1 MSMSF
6 DDMGLAAPLLQ
17 ALNALNITAP
27 TPVQAEVVPLG
38 KEGGDLMVSSQTG
51 SGKTF
56 GFLLPVMHR
65 MMTGEQSPMEMLAGP
80 ECLVLCPT
88 RELAQQVS
96 QDAINLVKFTKGV
109 RVATVVGGMPYG
121 KQMASLRGARIVVG
135 TPGRLL
141 DLAQQ
146 GKLNLSTVTT
156 LIVDEADR
164 MLDLGFSE
172 DLEAIDQLCGNRIQ
186 TLMFSATFAKRI
198 IGLAENIMNNPKRI
212 EMAAQNEANTDIA
225 QKLMWADNRGHKRKL
240 LNHWLEHPDMV
251 QAVVFTSTQID
262 AENLARDL
270 ADEGVRAC
278 ALHGGMPQVVRNR
291 RLASVRKGDIKVLV
305 ATDVAARGLDVPAIS
320 HVINYGMPMKSED
333 YVHRIGRTGRAGR
346 SGVAVTLAEA
356 CDIISVRGIERFIN
370 SRIPEEQVEGL
381 EPRGNFTQAPR
392 GGGKPGGGRGR
403 SGGGGYAGNGGGRS
417 EGRSFGGGE
426 RKSYGDK
433 PSFGDRKPFEA
444 REERSFGERKSYGDK
459 PAFGERKSYGDRPAF
474 GERKSFGDKPAFG
487 ERKSFGDRKPYEA
500 RKERSFGDRQ
510 PFVQGE
516 ERSFGDRKPFGE
528 RKSFGD
534 KPSFGDRKPFGERK
548 SFGDKPSFGDRK
560 PSGFSGNSDAPKKW
574 NRDAERPSFPR
585 SEERAR
591 PAFRAEGTAAPSGP
605 KREHAS
611 GARKENAARN
621 MGDRGGFSRRRAG

>member
-1 MSMSF
+1 MTGVQTCALPIS
-6 DDMGLAAPLLQ
+6 DEHDPRYMGVCGNPIVKTPNLDRLAARS
-17 ALNALNITAP
+17 AHFTNVY
-27 TPVQAEVVPLG
+27 TP
-38 KEGGDLMVSSQTG
+38 
-51 SGKTF
+51 
-56 GFLLPVMHR
+56 
-65 MMTGEQSPMEMLAGP
+65 SPI
-80 ECLVLCPT
+80 C
-88 RELAQQVS
+88 
-96 QDAINLVKFTKGV
+96 
-109 RVATVVGGMPYG
+109 
-121 KQMASLRGARIVVG
+121 
-135 TPGRLL
+135 
-141 DLAQQ
+141 
-146 GKLNLSTVTT
+146 
-156 LIVDEADR
+156 
-164 MLDLGFSE
+164 
-172 DLEAIDQLCGNRIQ
+172 
-186 TLMFSATFAKRI
+186 
-198 IGLAENIMNNPKRI
+198 
-212 EMAAQNEANTDIA
+212 
-225 QKLMWADNRGHKRKL
+225 
-240 LNHWLEHPDMV
+240 
-251 QAVVFTSTQID
+251 
-262 AENLARDL
+262 
-270 ADEGVRAC
+270 
-278 ALHGGMPQVVRNR
+278 
-291 RLASVRKGDIKVLV
+291 
-305 ATDVAARGLDVPAIS
+305 VPARAAMAT
-320 HVINYGMPMKSED
+320 GD

-426 RKSYGDK
+426 RKTYGDK

-500 RKERSFGDRQ
+500 REERSFGDRK

-611 GARKENAARN
+611 DRKSTRLNSSHMSE
-621 MGDRGGFSRRRAG
+621 SRMPSSA

>member
-1 MSMSF
+1 MSLSF

-27 TPVQAEVVPLG
+27 TAVQAEVVPLG

-65 MMTGEQSPMEMLAGP
+65 MMTGEQSPMEAMAGP

-146 GKLNLSTVTT
+146 GKLNLGTVTT

-198 IGLAENIMNNPKRI
+198 IGLAENIMNSPKRI

-240 LNHWLEHPDMV
+240 LNHWLEHPEMV

-291 RLASVRKGDIKVLV
+291 RLASVRKGDIRVLV

-356 CDIISVRGIERFIN
+356 CDIVSVRGIERFIN

-392 GGGKPGGGRGR
+392 GGKSGGNGRGR
-403 SGGGGYAGNGGGRS
+403 SGGGYAGNGGGRS

-426 RKSYGDK
+426 RKSYGDRK
-433 PSFGDRKPFEA
+433 PFEGRENRSFGDRKPFEGREERSFGDRKPFEA
-444 REERSFGERKSYGDK
+444 REERSFGDRK
-459 PAFGERKSYGDRPAF
+459 PFGEKR
-474 GERKSFGDKPAFG
+474 
-487 ERKSFGDRKPYEA
+487 SFGDRKPFEA
-500 RKERSFGDRQ
+500 R
-510 PFVQGE
+510 E

-528 RKSFGD
+528 NR
-534 KPSFGDRKPFGERK
+534 SFGDRKPAGFG
-548 SFGDKPSFGDRK
+548 
-560 PSGFSGNSDAPKKW
+560 GNADAPKKW
-574 NRDAERPSFPR
+574 NRDADRPSHPR
-585 SEERAR
+585 SEDRAR
-591 PAFRAEGTAAPSGP
+591 PAFRAEGASNGP

-611 GARKENAARN
+611 GARREQAARTS
-621 MGDRGGFSRRRAG
+621 GDRGGFSRRRAG

>member
-1 MSMSF
+1 MSLSF

-27 TPVQAEVVPLG
+27 TAVQAEVVPLG

-65 MMTGEQSPMEMLAGP
+65 MMSGEQSPMESMAGP
-80 ECLVLCPT
+80 QCLVLCPT

-146 GKLNLSTVTT
+146 GKLNLNTVTT

-240 LNHWLEHPDMV
+240 LNHWLEHPEMV

-346 SGVAVTLAEA
+346 TGVAVTLAEA

-392 GGGKPGGGRGR
+392 GGKGGGNGRGR
-403 SGGGGYAGNGGGRS
+403 SGGGYAGNGGGRS

-426 RKSYGDK
+426 RKSYGDRK
-433 PSFGDRKPFEA
+433 PFEGRENRSFADRKPFEAREERSFGDRKPFEAREERSFGDRKPFGEKRSFGDRKPFEA
-444 REERSFGERKSYGDK
+444 REERSFGERK
-459 PAFGERKSYGDRPAF
+459 PFGEKR
-474 GERKSFGDKPAFG
+474 
-487 ERKSFGDRKPYEA
+487 SFGDRKPFEA
-500 RKERSFGDRQ
+500 R
-510 PFVQGE
+510 E

-528 RKSFGD
+528 KR
-534 KPSFGDRKPFGERK
+534 SFGDRKPAGFG
-548 SFGDKPSFGDRK
+548 
-560 PSGFSGNSDAPKKW
+560 GNTDAPKKW

-591 PAFRAEGTAAPSGP
+591 PAFRAEGASNGP

-611 GARKENAARN
+611 GARREQAARTS
-621 MGDRGGFSRRRAG
+621 GDRGGFSRRRAG

>member
-1 MSMSF
+1 MSTSF
-6 DDMGLAAPLLQ
+6 EEMGLAAPLLQ
-17 ALNALNITAP
+17 ALNALNISSP
-27 TPVQAEVVPLG
+27 TPVQAEVLPLAMQS
-38 KEGGDLMVSSQTG
+38 GDLMVSSQTG

-56 GFLLPVMHR
+56 GFLLPVVHR
-65 MMTGEQSPMEMLAGP
+65 MLNSPASPMESLSGP
-80 ECLVLCPT
+80 EVLVLCPT

-96 QDAINLVKFTKGV
+96 QDAINLVKFTKGI

-146 GKLNLSTVTT
+146 RKLNLSTVGT

-172 DLEAIDQLCGNRIQ
+172 DLEEIDRLCSARIQ

-198 IGLAENIMNNPKRI
+198 TGLAENIMNAPKRI

-240 LNHWLEHPDMV
+240 LNYWLDHPEMV

-270 ADEGVRAC
+270 MDEGVRAC

-346 SGVAVTLAEA
+346 SGIAVTLAEA
-356 CDIISVRGIERFIN
+356 CDIVSVRGIERFIN
-370 SRIPEEQVEGL
+370 SRIPEERVEGL
-381 EPRGNFTQAPR
+381 EPQGNFSQAPR
-392 GGGKPGGGRGR
+392 GGKSGGGRGR
-403 SGGGGYAGNGGGRS
+403 PGGRPSGGN
-417 EGRSFGGGE
+417 GGGE
-426 RKSYGDK
+426 RKQ
-433 PSFGDRKPFEA
+433 
-444 REERSFGERKSYGDK
+444 
-459 PAFGERKSYGDRPAF
+459 F
-474 GERKSFGDKPAFG
+474 GERKSFGEP
-487 ERKSFGDRKPYEA
+487 
-500 RKERSFGDRQ
+500 RSF
-510 PFVQGE
+510 
-516 ERSFGDRKPFGE
+516 SDRKPFGE
-528 RKSFGD
+528 TRSF
-534 KPSFGDRKPFGERK
+534 SDRKPFEPRNTEQRPFEDRKPFQRDERR
-548 SFGDKPSFGDRK
+548 SFDDRK
-560 PSGFSGNSDAPKKW
+560 PSSNQSWGAPKTEGAPRKW
-574 NRDAERPSFPR
+574 NRDESRPSYPR

-591 PAFRAEGTAAPSGP
+591 PAFRAQEPSAQP

-611 GARKENAARN
+611 GARRENAVRN
-621 MGDRGGFSRRRAG
+621 TTGERGGFARRRAS